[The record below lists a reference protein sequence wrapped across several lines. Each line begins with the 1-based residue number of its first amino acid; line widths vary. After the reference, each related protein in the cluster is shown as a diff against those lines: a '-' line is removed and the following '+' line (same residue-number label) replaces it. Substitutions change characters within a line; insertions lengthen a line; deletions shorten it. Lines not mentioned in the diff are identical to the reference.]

1 MKILLLCHSFNSLTQ
16 RLHVEIRDR
25 GHPVSVEFDVNDAV
39 TREAIALFEPDLVI
53 APFLK
58 RAIPPDVLAR
68 VRCLVVH
75 PGPPGDRG
83 PSALDWAV
91 LDGSRRWGVTLI
103 EATSELDAGPI
114 WAHRD
119 FTMRRTTK
127 SSLYRNEVAGAAV
140 ACVREALDMIARGE
154 RPSAPHPP
162 AEPMRPSCRREDRRI
177 DFARDA
183 TVDVLRKIASADGA
197 PGAPAYLFGEDTLVF
212 DAHEAVGQSGAPGE
226 ALARSGP
233 AIAVA
238 TRDGAVWIGHAR
250 APRPRAVKAP
260 ATALFARL
268 CAPLPE
274 RGGYPAIR
282 CETDGAVARL
292 HFPFYNGAMSTQDCG
307 ALARAIE
314 DVRRRRP
321 RALILMGGPDYWSN
335 GLHLG
340 LIETA
345 ESPADESWAN
355 INAMNDC
362 VRALIE
368 ADDLLVVAALRGN
381 AGAGGVF
388 LALAADEVWIRDGVV
403 LNPHYKDMGNLYGS
417 EYWTYLLPRRVGEE
431 RARAIAAARLPMGAR
446 EALRVGLVDR
456 ILPEDPAQ
464 AEAALRAAA
473 LGIVEDGDYDARL
486 TAKARRRR
494 ADEAQKPLA
503 AYREAELEKMRL
515 NFYGFDPS
523 YHIARHNFIRKIP
536 KSRTPPTLA
545 VHRAGPARR
554 LDKAA
559 AP

>member
-16 RLHVEIRDR
+16 RLHVEIRDW
-25 GHPVSVEFDVNDAV
+25 GHQVSVEFDINDAV
-39 TREAIALFEPDLVI
+39 TRDAIALFAPDLVI

-68 VRCLVVH
+68 VPCLVVH

-83 PSALDWAV
+83 PSALDWAI
-91 LDGSRRWGVTLI
+91 LEGRLRWGVTMI
-103 EATSELDAGPI
+103 EATPELDAGPV

-119 FTMRRTTK
+119 VAMRLATK
-127 SSLYRNEVAGAAV
+127 SSLYRNEVAHAAV

-154 RPSAPHPP
+154 RPPARQPSA
-162 AEPMRPSCRREDRRI
+162 APMRPACRREDRRI
-177 DFARDA
+177 DFARDTTA
-183 TVDVLRKIASADGA
+183 DVLRKIASADGA
-197 PGAPAYLFGEDTLVF
+197 PGAPARLLGEETLVF
-212 DAHEAVGQSGAPGE
+212 DAHEAAGQFGAPGE

-250 APRPRAVKAP
+250 AAQPRAVKAP
-260 ATALFARL
+260 ATTFFAGR
-268 CAPLPE
+268 CASLPE
-274 RGGYPAIR
+274 RDGYPAIR
-282 CETDGAVARL
+282 CETDGAVAHL

-314 DVRRRRP
+314 DVRRSRP
-321 RALILMGGPDYWSN
+321 RALVLMGGPDYWSN

-345 ESPADESWAN
+345 ASPADESWAN
-355 INAMNDC
+355 INAMNEC

-464 AEAALRAAA
+464 AETALRAAA
-473 LGIVEDGDYDARL
+473 RGIVEDGDYDSQL

-494 ADEAQKPLA
+494 EDEARKPLA
-503 AYREAELEKMRL
+503 AYLEAELEKMRL

-545 VHRAGPARR
+545 AHRARPTAR

-559 AP
+559 AR